1 MRKLLKEPVLLLTML
16 LIIACL
22 LLFVLYPIIR
32 VFSYPSL
39 KNFIEVPQN
48 LRYLRAIK
56 NSLLMVVLSTS
67 TATLFGFLFAYTIT
81 RTEVP
86 FKKVLKAMQR

>member
-1 MRKLLKEPVLLLTML
+1 MKKFLKEPVLLLTIL
-16 LIIACL
+16 LVVACL

-39 KNFIEVPQN
+39 KDFIEVPQN

-56 NSLLMVVLSTS
+56 NSLLMVLLSTS
-67 TATLFGFLFAYTIT
+67 SATL
-81 RTEVP
+81 R
-86 FKKVLKAMQR
+86 